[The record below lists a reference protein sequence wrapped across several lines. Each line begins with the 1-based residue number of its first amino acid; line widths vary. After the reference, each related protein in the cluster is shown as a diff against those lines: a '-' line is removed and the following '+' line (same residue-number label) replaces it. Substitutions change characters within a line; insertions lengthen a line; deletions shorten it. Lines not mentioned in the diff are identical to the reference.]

1 MAMKALQ
8 AMKGTKDVL
17 PQDSYRWQHLEAIAR
32 ECAHKAGFREI
43 RTPVFERTELFQRGV
58 GDSTDVVQKEMY
70 TFDDKG
76 GRSITLKP
84 EGTAGTVR
92 ALIESG
98 LVADAMPLK
107 AYYLNCPV
115 FRYENPQAG
124 RLREHHQF
132 GIEAFGSAS
141 PIMDVDVMSIAES
154 FFREVGF
161 ENLSFN
167 INSIGCPKCRP
178 GYQEVLK
185 DYFRPHLSGM
195 CGTCRERFD
204 RNPLR
209 LLDCKEEGCK
219 ALVKDAP
226 MGLDYLCEECDAH
239 FGELKSLLDSLG
251 YSFKVD
257 PGIVRGLD
265 YYTKTVFE
273 VITLVDGR
281 PMAVCAGGRYDLLV
295 KTLGGPDLPGV
306 GFGMGFER
314 VLILAQE
321 QGIEFPRP
329 DQYDVLICTIGDEPR
344 KKAVQLVHA
353 LRGRGI
359 SADADSMGRSLK
371 AQLKYAGKI
380 GAPHVLIIGDDELKT
395 GRYKLRDMCAGTESE
410 ASDDELFSL
419 LASK

>member
-1 MAMKALQ
+1 MKALQ

-32 ECAHKAGFREI
+32 DCAHAAGYREI

-58 GDSTDVVQKEMY
+58 GDATDVVQKEMY

-98 LVADAMPLK
+98 LISEAMPLK
-107 AYYLNCPV
+107 IYYLNCPV

-132 GIEAFGSAS
+132 GIEAFGSPS
-141 PIMDVDVMSIAES
+141 PMMDVDVMSIAVS
-154 FFREVGF
+154 FFKKVGF
-161 ENLSFN
+161 ESLSFN

-178 GYQEVLK
+178 GYQEALK
-185 DYFRPHLSGM
+185 QYFRPHLSGM
-195 CGTCRERFD
+195 CQTCQGRFD

-209 LLDCKEEGCK
+209 LLDCKEGGCK

-226 MGLDYLCEECDAH
+226 VGLDYLCEECHDH
-239 FGELKSLLDSLG
+239 FEDLKSLMDSLG
-251 YSFKVD
+251 YDYQVD

-321 QGIEFPRP
+321 QGIEFERP
-329 DQYDVLICTIGDEPR
+329 HQYDIFVCTIGDAPR
-344 KKAVQLVHA
+344 EKAFKLVHS
-353 LRGRGI
+353 LRAKGI
-359 SADADSMGRSLK
+359 SADADTVGRSLK

-380 GAPHVLIIGDDELKT
+380 GAPHVLIIGGDELET
-395 GRYKLRDMCAGTESE
+395 GRYKLRDMKAGAEIE
-410 ASDDELFSL
+410 ADEDELLKILTSR
-419 LASK
+419 